1 MEKRQELLDVLEAPK
16 YKGMDAVQLSQCLH
30 MEDSGAFTELL
41 KMLNDLEYERVIAR
55 DKRERYFKSDQ
66 LGYVQ
71 GKLRIN
77 PKGFGFVEWD
87 ETSCYIN
94 KNSLGLGMDHDVVYA
109 RTWKNHDE
117 SFEGEVIDVI
127 EHNTTHVVGTMKVR
141 EGQLMFLPDTFMNY
155 RKFKITNLHEFKL
168 VNDVKVLLKIDQYGS
183 VLKCHIEK
191 EIGYKYDPGIDILSV
206 LLEKNIT
213 PEFPEDVLQEVKE
226 MKEEIS
232 EEDRKGRIDL
242 RNHLTVTIDGE
253 DARDLDDAISVEK
266 LDNGLYRLYVHIAD
280 VSNYVT
286 EKSAI
291 DREAYERG
299 TSVYVVDR
307 VVPMLPHALCN
318 GICSL
323 NPNVE
328 RLTLTCQMDIDRKG
342 IVQEYQIYPSIICS
356 NERMTYTNVNK
367 ILVGDQDVQRQYPEI
382 LTMCI
387 HMKVVAGYIRRRR
400 EGLGAIDFDSREAK
414 ILVDKKGKPTDIV
427 LRERGEAERMIE
439 DFMIAANET
448 VATHVK
454 WLETPS
460 MYRIHETPEPK
471 KIREFAR
478 IAKTLGYTFQGG
490 IQNVYPAQL
499 QSLLNEARGN
509 ENYFVLSSFMLRA
522 MQKARYDNRCLGHF
536 GLALK
541 EYLHFT
547 SPIRRYPDLIVHRM
561 LRKYVFQETH
571 AVDAMQNDT
580 LWCEDAAKQAS
591 ERERNAVDAERE
603 VDSMKKAQYMER
615 YIGDMFDGVVSGVT
629 KFGMFVELENTIE
642 GLVHVSTLEDDYY
655 HYDEST
661 KSLIGEHTA
670 TVYRMGQK
678 VKIRCVAANRFKRE
692 IDFEVVTKRRKRKR
706 S

>member
-1 MEKRQELLDVLEAPK
+1 MNKRQELLDVLEAPK
-16 YKGMDAVQLSQCLH
+16 YKGMDAVKLSQCLH
-30 MEDSGAFTELL
+30 MEDSSAFTELL
-41 KMLNDLEYERVIAR
+41 KLINDLENERLIAR
-55 DKRERYFKSDQ
+55 DQRECYYKSNQ

-109 RTWKNHDE
+109 RTWKNSDE

-127 EHNTTHVVGTMKVR
+127 EHNTTHVVGTIKVK
-141 EGQLMFLPDTFMNY
+141 EGQLMFLPDTFMNF
-155 RKFKITNLHEFKL
+155 RKFKIANLHEFKL
-168 VNDVKVLLKIDQYGS
+168 VNDVKVLLKIDHYGS

-191 EIGYKYDPGIDILSV
+191 EIGYKYDPGVDILSI

-213 PEFPEDVLQEVKE
+213 PEFPEDVLQEVTE
-226 MKEEIS
+226 MREEIT
-232 EEDRKGRIDL
+232 EKDQKDRIDL
-242 RNHLTVTIDGE
+242 RDHLTVTIDGE

-266 LDNGLYRLYVHIAD
+266 LNNGLYRLYVHIAD
-280 VSNYVT
+280 VSHYVT

-318 GICSL
+318 GLCSL

-342 IVQEYQIYPSIICS
+342 VVQEYQVYPSVICS

-367 ILVGDQDVQRQYPEI
+367 ILAGDQDVQKQYPEI
-382 LTMCI
+382 LKMCI

-414 ILVDKKGKPTDIV
+414 IIVDKKGKPTDIV
-427 LRERGEAERMIE
+427 LRERGEAERIIE

-448 VATHVK
+448 IALHVK

-460 MYRIHETPEPK
+460 MFRIHETPEPK

-499 QSLLNEARGN
+499 QNLLSEAHGN

-561 LRKYVFQETH
+561 LRKYVFQQKHTFDE
-571 AVDAMQNDT
+571 MQKDT
-580 LWCEDAAKQAS
+580 LWCEEAAKQAS

-603 VDSMKKAQYMER
+603 VDDMKKAQYMER
-615 YIGDMFDGVVSGVT
+615 YIGDVFDGVVSGIT

-642 GLVHVSTLEDDYY
+642 GLVHVSTMNDDYY
-655 HYDEST
+655 HYDETT

-678 VKIRCVAANRFKRE
+678 VRIRCVDANRFKRE

-706 S
+706 